1 VTDSATILNPWLRVF
16 LAAHGELRQAE
27 GRIEGLRRAA
37 DDGDL
42 AAAQRLG
49 ELKIAA
55 SRFRYQEQKLDK
67 LCEEL
72 ARLEAE
78 RGTIPR
84 PNALADET

>member
-1 VTDSATILNPWLRVF
+1 VNDSAAILNPWLRVYF
-16 LAAHGELRQAE
+16 AAHGELRQAE

-49 ELKIAA
+49 ELKLAA
-55 SRFRYQEQKLDK
+55 SRFRYQERKLDQ
-67 LCEEL
+67 LREEL

-78 RGTIPR
+78 GGPIRR
-84 PNALADET
+84 PNDPTDQT

>member
-16 LAAHGELRQAE
+16 FAAHGELRQAE

-42 AAAQRLG
+42 GAAQRLG
-49 ELKIAA
+49 ELKLAA

-67 LCEEL
+67 LLEEL
-72 ARLEAE
+72 ACLEAKR
-78 RGTIPR
+78 RGDPAT
-84 PNALADET
+84 